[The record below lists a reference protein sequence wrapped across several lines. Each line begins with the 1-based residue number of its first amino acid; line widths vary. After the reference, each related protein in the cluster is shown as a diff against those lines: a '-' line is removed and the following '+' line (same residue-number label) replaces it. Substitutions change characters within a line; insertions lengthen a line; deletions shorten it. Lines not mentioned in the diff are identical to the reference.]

1 MVFTTVTGDK
11 QFPIIQDLPFFFH
24 NIQPS
29 KLNYKFIQSI
39 QVERNLMPTK
49 RQSLDFTSLLHKSG
63 GTANDSCILWDVE
76 INVIKWRKDPQSL
89 SLSLL
94 NH

>member
-1 MVFTTVTGDK
+1 
-11 QFPIIQDLPFFFH
+11 
-24 NIQPS
+24 
-29 KLNYKFIQSI
+29 
-39 QVERNLMPTK
+39 MPTK
-49 RQSLDFTSLLHKSG
+49 RQSLHFTSLLHKSG

>member
-11 QFPIIQDLPFFFH
+11 QFPIIQDLPYFFPQHSTLQVELFV
-24 NIQPS
+24 
-29 KLNYKFIQSI
+29 QSI

-76 INVIKWRKDPQSL
+76 INVIKWTKDPQSL